1 MTGPAKQKVLA
12 TLDAEEDFLV
22 GLTRDLVRIPTV
34 NPKFERDAAIN
45 REEEL
50 QAFLKGVMEE
60 AGLACELQEVFP
72 GRPNLIGHGG
82 AGSDARSLILNGHID
97 VVPVGERSLWSVDP
111 FGGELREGR
120 LYGRGAVDMK
130 AGVAAAVAA
139 VRAIRRAGVELE
151 GWIDIHSV
159 VDEEAGGFGSIDA
172 VAKNRRAAAAV
183 IVEPTWGAVLPAEG
197 GLDWARVTIRG
208 RAGHSGW
215 RFNEIYPQQDAP
227 GRLLPAVNAIDLGV
241 RFMAALAE
249 FERGRARKQTHPLLP
264 PGNNSINPG
273 AIYGGTG
280 LALNGLPA
288 TTTNPAIIPD
298 AFVVDLDCKFLPQER
313 TEEVRREFEAF
324 VHHFAQ
330 TDVWLR
336 DNPPTVQW
344 ELYGLRFPPLDTP
357 VDHPIV
363 AGIVGSLE
371 ALGMPAPVKGFE
383 AVCDAAHY
391 AGAGVASVIH
401 GPGGDGFH
409 GADEYVTVESLT
421 RTAKVL
427 AATAIDFCG
436 VRSAG

>member
-34 NPKFERDAAIN
+34 NPKFEQDAAIN
-45 REEEL
+45 REAEL

-72 GRPNLIGHGG
+72 GRPNLVGHGG

-111 FGGELREGR
+111 FGGELRDGR

-151 GWIDIHSV
+151 GWVDVHSV

-172 VAKNRRAAAAV
+172 VKKNRRAAAAV
-183 IVEPTWGAVLPAEG
+183 IVEPTWGAVMPAEG
-197 GLDWARVTIRG
+197 GLEWVRVTIRG
-208 RAGHSGW
+208 RTGHAGW
-215 RFNEIYPQQDAP
+215 RFNEIFPQPDTP
-227 GRLLPAVNAIDLGV
+227 GRLLPGVNAIELGH
-241 RFMAALAE
+241 RFMAALADY
-249 FERGRARKQTHPLLP
+249 ERGRTRRLHHPLVP
-264 PGNNSINPG
+264 PGLNTINPG
-273 AIYGGTG
+273 AVFGGAG
-280 LALNGLPA
+280 IGPNGLPVVV
-288 TTTNPAIIPD
+288 TNPAIIPD
-298 AFVVDLDCKFLPQER
+298 VFVVDLDYKFLPNE
-313 TEEVRREFEAF
+313 TVAGVRAEFEAF

-330 TDVWLR
+330 TDPWLR
-336 DNPPTVQW
+336 DHPPVVQW
-344 ELYGLRFPPLDTP
+344 NLYGLHFPPLNTP
-357 VDHPIV
+357 VDHPVV
-363 AGIVGSLE
+363 AGVIENLGL
-371 ALGMPAPVKGFE
+371 LGMPAPVKGFE

-401 GPGGDGFH
+401 GPDGDGFH